1 VGVIGISR
9 PVRVICT
16 TDRLIIVPGRYE
28 RLPPFTTQTQ
38 GDVVASLD
46 SFVASLWSYMEN
58 WGIAVAGGYWK
69 PILNV
74 EVRPGA
80 DNHFKTL
87 KQLLESSGIEVQRK

>member
-1 VGVIGISR
+1 MPCCS
-9 PVRVICT
+9 

-28 RLPPFTTQTQ
+28 RLAPFTTQTQ
-38 GDVVASLD
+38 GNVVESLD

-80 DNHFKTL
+80 DDHFKTL
-87 KQLLESSGIEVQRK
+87 QKLLESSGVEVQRR